1 MRCAPATAPIQR
13 IRTAE
18 LWVVLWCEQ
27 AELLAA
33 FRFAKKKT
41 RATITVSLSQLEGAA
56 IMNNTFVRAAHKDS
70 GLGF

>member
-1 MRCAPATAPIQR
+1 MC
-13 IRTAE
+13 
-18 LWVVLWCEQ
+18 CKFEQ

-56 IMNNTFVRAAHKDS
+56 IMNNTFVRAACRSHEITTRFRL